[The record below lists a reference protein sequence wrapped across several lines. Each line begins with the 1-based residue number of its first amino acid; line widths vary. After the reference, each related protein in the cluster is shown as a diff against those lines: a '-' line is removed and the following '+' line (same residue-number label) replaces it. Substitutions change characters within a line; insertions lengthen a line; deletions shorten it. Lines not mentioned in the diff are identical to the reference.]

1 MYNVA
6 LLALCLALGVV
17 LRYFKAVPE
26 NTAPVLNGFIIN
38 ISLPALILLHVH
50 QLRPSFEL
58 LYPVLMP
65 WVMFAVGFMFFRVAG
80 HFVRWTPQSIGALIL
95 TGSLAN
101 TSFVGLP
108 MIEAYYGNDNNELA
122 LGMLIDQLGTYLV
135 LSTVGILVAVLY
147 SSSGQASLAAVGK
160 KILTFPPF
168 LALVAALALASGP
181 VELPQG
187 VDEVLE
193 RLGAT
198 LTPLALVSVGYQLRL
213 SEIKGRFGQLSTGLL
228 YSLVLAPA
236 FILVFFSGLTGG
248 AGGRIMHIT
257 VFEAAMPPQIGAA
270 IVAMEHKLEPALVA
284 LMVGI
289 GIPLSFLTLIGWYYF
304 LGG

>member
-6 LLALCLALGVV
+6 LLVLCLIFGVAL
-17 LRYFKAVPE
+17 RHYKAVPE
-26 NTAPVLNGFIIN
+26 NTAPALNGFIVN

-50 QLRPSFEL
+50 QLRPSVEL
-58 LYPVLMP
+58 IYPVLMP
-65 WVMFAVGFMFFRVAG
+65 WVMFAVGFMFFRIAG
-80 HFVRWTPQSIGALIL
+80 RFVRWTPQSIGALIL

-122 LGMLIDQLGTYLV
+122 IGMLIDQLGTYLV
-135 LSTVGILVAVLY
+135 LSTIGILVAVLY
-147 SSSGQASLAAVGK
+147 SSSGQVSFAAVVR

-168 LALVAALALASGP
+168 LALVAALAIMP
-181 VELPQG
+181 VGLPQG
-187 VDEVLE
+187 VNEVLE

-213 SEIKGRFGQLSTGLL
+213 SEIKGRFAQLSTGLL
-228 YSLVLAPA
+228 YSLLIGPA
-236 FILVFFSGLTGG
+236 LILVLFSGLTGG
-248 AGGRIMHIT
+248 TGGRIMQLT

-289 GIPLSFLTLIGWYYF
+289 GIPLSFLTLIVWYYI
-304 LGG
+304 LGS

>member
-6 LLALCLALGVV
+6 LLALCLGLGIA
-17 LRYFKAVPE
+17 LRYYKLVPE

-50 QLRPSFEL
+50 QLRPSVEL
-58 LYPVLMP
+58 VYPVLMP
-65 WVMFAVGFMFFRVAG
+65 WVMFAVGFMFFRIAG
-80 HFVRWTPQSIGALIL
+80 RFVRWTPQSIGALIL

-108 MIEAYYGNDNNELA
+108 MIEAYYGNANNELA
-122 LGMLIDQLGTYLV
+122 VGMLIDQLGTYLV

-147 SSSGQASLAAVGK
+147 SSSGQMSLAAVGR

-168 LALVAALALASGP
+168 LALVVALAIGP
-181 VELPQG
+181 VGLPEG
-187 VDEVLE
+187 VNSVLE

-213 SEIKGRFGQLSTGLL
+213 SELKGRFGQLSTGLL
-228 YSLVLAPA
+228 YSLLIGPA
-236 FILVFFSGLTGG
+236 LILVFFSGLTGA
-248 AGGRIMHIT
+248 AGGRIMQLT

-304 LGG
+304 LGGG